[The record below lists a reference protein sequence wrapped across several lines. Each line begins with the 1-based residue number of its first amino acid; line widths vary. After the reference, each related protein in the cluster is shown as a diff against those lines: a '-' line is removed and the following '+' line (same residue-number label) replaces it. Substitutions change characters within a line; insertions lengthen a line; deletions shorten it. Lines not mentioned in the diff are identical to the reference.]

1 MHNSAVLFDKE
12 HVKSIEFAHRIPPT
26 SIGVRRTRP
35 SSKVVMKELKT
46 QQRAKKQQK
55 LDASKDDAAPKNANS
70 DLDEI
75 VNAIDHSNTAH
86 IESQSSSKAAE
97 SEVPA
102 PATTSSY
109 FQLQPDKG
117 EVQEEIDEIL
127 SADRA
132 AYKNIPAYLTAP
144 MVTLAQKKGLLGAKS
159 PTVSKLCTDLDFAID
174 DELAQEW
181 SNHITKAMAEAEEVR
196 AKEDMRPMAYKLV
209 PEPWKRLRESC
220 KHVPSENAITCSDID
235 TLGDVQNAENYV
247 LYADNIRARKKML
260 DVTHSIF
267 YDCLY
272 HQFPNLH
279 ISCGAKFGSDY
290 LLYDGNRKERH
301 AFAGVR
307 ILTTEVGQD
316 GQIHYPLPTPYDLHG
331 FVRCLNTAGKL
342 ALLATVVTL
351 NEGDQRVV
359 VVDLALEKILSAPTH
374 LRKQNGSKEA
384 RKKVGENLAKYA

>member
-1 MHNSAVLFDKE
+1 
-12 HVKSIEFAHRIPPT
+12 
-26 SIGVRRTRP
+26 
-35 SSKVVMKELKT
+35 MKELKS
-46 QQRAKKQQK
+46 QQRAKKKQK
-55 LDASKDDAAPKNANS
+55 LDSKDDAPHANNDS
-70 DLDEI
+70 DEI
-75 VNAIDHSNTAH
+75 VNEFDYSTAGAQT
-86 IESQSSSKAAE
+86 ESRSSSKATE

-102 PATTSSY
+102 SNY
-109 FQLQPDKG
+109 FQLQPDRG

-132 AYKNIPAYLTAP
+132 AYNNIPAYLTAP
-144 MVTLAQKKGLLGAKS
+144 MVTLAQKKGLLGTKS
-159 PTVSKLCTDLDFAID
+159 PIESKLCADFAID

-181 SNHITKAMAEAEEVR
+181 CHAITKAMAEAEEVR

-220 KHVPSENAITCSDID
+220 KQVPSENAISDIG
-235 TLGDVQNAENYV
+235 TLGEVQNTENYV
-247 LYADNIRARKKML
+247 VYADNIRARKEML
-260 DVTHSIF
+260 DETHSIF

-272 HQFPNLH
+272 HQFSNLH

-307 ILTTEVGQD
+307 ILTTEIGQD
-316 GQIHYPLPTPYDLHG
+316 GQVIFPLPTPYDLQG

-342 ALLATVVTL
+342 ALLATVVTR
-351 NEGDQRVV
+351 NEGEQRVV

-374 LRKQNGSKEA
+374 LRKQNKSKEA
-384 RKKVGENLAKYA
+384 RKKVGENLAK

>member
-35 SSKVVMKELKT
+35 SSKVVMKELKS

-55 LDASKDDAAPKNANS
+55 LDSKDDAAPNANN

-75 VNAIDHSNTAH
+75 VNAFDHSNTAQ
-86 IESQSSSKAAE
+86 IESKSSSKATE

-102 PATTSSY
+102 SSY

-159 PTVSKLCTDLDFAID
+159 PTVSKLCTDFAID

-181 SNHITKAMAEAEEVR
+181 SKHITEAMAEAEEVR

-220 KHVPSENAITCSDID
+220 KQVPSENAITCSDIG
-235 TLGDVQNAENYV
+235 TLGEVQNAENYV
-247 LYADNIRARKKML
+247 VYADNIRARKEML
-260 DVTHSIF
+260 DETHSIF

-342 ALLATVVTL
+342 ALLATVVTR
-351 NEGDQRVV
+351 NEGEQRVV

-374 LRKQNGSKEA
+374 LKKQHRSKEA
-384 RKKVGENLAKYA
+384 RKNVGENLAK